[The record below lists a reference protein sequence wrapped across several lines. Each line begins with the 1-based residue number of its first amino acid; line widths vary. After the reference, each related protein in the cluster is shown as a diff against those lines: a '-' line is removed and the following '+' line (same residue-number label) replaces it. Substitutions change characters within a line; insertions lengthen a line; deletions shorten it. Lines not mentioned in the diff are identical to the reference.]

1 MHVPRFWQGFESH
14 SLTFISHLGPVYP
27 WTVESEDQSCRGSVS
42 DIYLGTVAAVGAVG
56 VDTDP
61 VMFAGRGDPGTLVNV
76 LLALLSRQTWR
87 AGAGPLPRH
96 LVGVAPRPGVAGV
109 DQALVVQVADQAGLP
124 LRALALVAAHL
135 VVAGPAVQTG
145 RDAAV
150 VLVLLAV
157 LPDEPVDTD
166 TLVPALRVL
175 AGPVVLAG
183 IGQGALVH
191 IVQAVLASPVVRA
204 GTVVGVN
211 SVNTNST
218 ILTEIPTTV
227 INVDLAVLS
236 TET

>member
-1 MHVPRFWQGFESH
+1 M
-14 SLTFISHLGPVYP
+14 
-27 WTVESEDQSCRGSVS
+27 
-42 DIYLGTVAAVGAVG
+42 AAVGPVG

-76 LLALLSRQTWR
+76 LLALLARKAGRT
-87 AGAGPLPRH
+87 GAGPLARH
-96 LVGVAPRPGVAGV
+96 LVGVAPSPRVAGV
-109 DQALVVQVADQAGLP
+109 DQTLVVQVADQAGLP
-124 LRALALVAAHL
+124 LRTLALVAANL
-135 VVAGPAVQTG
+135 VVTGPAVQTG

-166 TLVPALRVL
+166 TLVAALRVL

-183 IGQGALVH
+183 IVQGALVH
-191 IVQAVLASPVVRA
+191 IIQAVLAGPVRGT
-204 GTVVGVN
+204 GTVVGVD
-211 SVNTNST
+211 SVNTSSA
-218 ILTEIPTTV
+218 ILTEIATAV

>member
-1 MHVPRFWQGFESH
+1 M
-14 SLTFISHLGPVYP
+14 
-27 WTVESEDQSCRGSVS
+27 
-42 DIYLGTVAAVGAVG
+42 AAVGPVG

-76 LLALLSRQTWR
+76 LLALLARKAGRT
-87 AGAGPLPRH
+87 GAGPLARH
-96 LVGVAPRPGVAGV
+96 LVGVAPSPRVAGV
-109 DQALVVQVADQAGLP
+109 DQALVVQVADEAGLP
-124 LRALALVAAHL
+124 LRALTLVPATL

-166 TLVPALRVL
+166 TLVAALRVL

-183 IGQGALVH
+183 VGQGALVH
-191 IVQAVLASPVVRA
+191 IIQAVLAAPVVRTGA
-204 GTVVGVN
+204 VVGVD
-211 SVNTNST
+211 SVNTNSA
-218 ILTEIPTTV
+218 ILTEIATAV
-227 INVDLAVLS
+227 IDVDLAVLS

>member
-1 MHVPRFWQGFESH
+1 M
-14 SLTFISHLGPVYP
+14 
-27 WTVESEDQSCRGSVS
+27 
-42 DIYLGTVAAVGAVG
+42 AAVGPVG

-61 VMFAGRGDPGTLVNV
+61 VMFAGRGDPGTLVNI
-76 LLALLSRQTWR
+76 LLALLASQAGG
-87 AGAGPLPRH
+87 AGAGPLARH
-96 LVGVAPRPGVAGV
+96 LVGVAPGSRVAGV
-109 DQALVVQVADQAGLP
+109 DQALVVKVADEAGLP
-124 LRALALVAAHL
+124 LGALTLVPANF
-135 VVAGPAVQTG
+135 VMAGPTVQTG
-145 RDAAV
+145 RDRAV
-150 VLVLLAV
+150 VLILLAV
-157 LPDEPVDTD
+157 LPDEAVDTD
-166 TLVPALRVL
+166 TLVAALRVL

-204 GTVVGVN
+204 GTVVGVD